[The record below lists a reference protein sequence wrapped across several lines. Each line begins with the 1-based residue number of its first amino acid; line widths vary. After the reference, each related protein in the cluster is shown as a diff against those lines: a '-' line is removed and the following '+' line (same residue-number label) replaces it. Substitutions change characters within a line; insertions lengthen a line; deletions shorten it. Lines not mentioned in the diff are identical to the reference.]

1 MIFFLCF
8 ALLLRRSAG
17 ISRDRRGNS
26 PVPSMGKAQLKAR
39 LGTGSG
45 RTPRVARRENGAR
58 SPILTPNSL
67 QELASFIDRHANIL
81 QDDGHHT
88 HHRNSPLRVGQI
100 GGSVC
105 VQCLRNTTQHQQ
117 RSFTVASCRTLLMA
131 QQQDSRESAPHT
143 VVLIKIQV
151 STTHTTRRRCK
162 QVFAKQAPKRRA
174 KKMLFLS
181 RNNAMQCEQIGDAA
195 QSKYFAL
202 F

>member
-1 MIFFLCF
+1 MIFFLRF

-45 RTPRVARRENGAR
+45 RTPRVARRANGAR

-81 QDDGHHT
+81 QDDGDHT
-88 HHRNSPLRVGQI
+88 HHRNSPLRVGQVQVALFVC
-100 GGSVC
+100 SVYA
-105 VQCLRNTTQHQQ
+105 TQHNINSAVLQ
-117 RSFTVASCRTLLMA
+117 LLRVGLFLWHNNKTA
-131 QQQDSRESAPHT
+131 ESPHT

-181 RNNAMQCEQIGDAA
+181 
-195 QSKYFAL
+195 
-202 F
+202 